1 MDIIEDLKWR
11 GSINQMTDEEGL
23 DQLLKEKKISLYVG
37 VDPTAKSIHIGN
49 LIPLT
54 ILKRFQNE
62 GNKPVIVI
70 GGGTGM
76 IGDPS
81 GKASERKLLPKN
93 VFDENVRRITMQMTK
108 LFGKDG
114 FEIVNNY
121 DWLSK
126 LDLISFLRDFGKL
139 FPINIMLKRD
149 VVASRLE
156 VGISFTEFTYQI
168 LQAIDFYTLYKQK
181 GVQLQIGGSDQ
192 YGNIS
197 SGIELIHKMEGAQ
210 TKVFGL
216 TVPLLLKSDG
226 TKFGK
231 SAGGAIWLDPDFL
244 SPYEFYQFFFNQSDN
259 DVIKLLKIFTFLNKK
274 QIEELAE
281 QTEKDPGAREAQKK
295 LAEEVTEFVH
305 GKEAVVEAEKIS
317 KMLFEGNIKEM
328 TTKQAQAAFAAV
340 PSFEIKNEKINIIDL
355 ITKDKVIDKS
365 RRQARE
371 DVANGAI
378 VINGDKVSDP
388 ESEIDPDKMFDGKFV
403 VIKRGKKRYFLAKV
417 IN

>member
-139 FPINIMLKRD
+139 FPINVMLKRD

-168 LQAIDFYTLYKQK
+168 LQAIDFYTLYKHK